1 VARRRRPVVYSLR
14 WPSALFRL
22 LELGGGGRERIW
34 ELSWV
39 GNNNERERE
48 REKTQQLPLW
58 NGSSLTRGERRAAK
72 NKEEPKE
79 RMDE

>member
-48 REKTQQLPLW
+48 REGEDSAAASVEWIITHQRREKSSQEQGGTEGE
-58 NGSSLTRGERRAAK
+58 NG
-72 NKEEPKE
+72 
-79 RMDE
+79 